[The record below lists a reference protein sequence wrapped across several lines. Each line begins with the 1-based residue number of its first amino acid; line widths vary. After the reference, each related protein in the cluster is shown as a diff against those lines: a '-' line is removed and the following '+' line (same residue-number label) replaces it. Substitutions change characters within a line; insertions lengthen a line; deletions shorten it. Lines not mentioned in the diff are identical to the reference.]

1 MIAPRFPLFGG
12 WSTDFVFGYSLPMS
26 NFVMKSDDGVRT
38 LRATLGPAVRELVVD
53 NLTTKVRS
61 QLPGALG

>member
-12 WSTDFVFGYSLPMS
+12 WSTDFVFGYSLPLS
-26 NFVMKSDDGVRT
+26 AFVMKSGDGVRT

-53 NLTTKVRS
+53 NLTIRVR
-61 QLPGALG
+61 LGLLT